1 MYGYFLSA
9 FSCLCFFS
17 AGSNAEECSRSVL
30 ARRNTLYVP
39 AGGRLLLSCV
49 VEHCGEVWTG
59 DWRKNRSQIVKSTPR
74 HHLSNVTLSANQ
86 TRLNLN
92 ILNVNQ
98 SDEGFYGCSIT
109 WSGGDSAEGHVTSVN
124 VTSAPTRS
132 VLHRLLICTGAIL
145 CMPVILGLAYFMRS
159 KVKRQPLPRATR
171 QLQTS
176 HTPLPLP
183 RSSVPQKPKRS
194 TDKATPKSR
203 QKAEL
208 VYAAISHDAPQQE
221 QATTEREHATVYSSL
236 RLS

>member
-1 MYGYFLSA
+1 MPLQQAVSCELKLSRGSKRTTTSGHDRPSTKLSRKKRKNLDMYGYFLSA

-17 AGSNAEECSRSVL
+17 A
-30 ARRNTLYVP
+30 
-39 AGGRLLLSCV
+39 
-49 VEHCGEVWTG
+49 
-59 DWRKNRSQIVKSTPR
+59 
-74 HHLSNVTLSANQ
+74 
-86 TRLNLN
+86 
-92 ILNVNQ
+92 
-98 SDEGFYGCSIT
+98 
-109 WSGGDSAEGHVTSVN
+109 
-124 VTSAPTRS
+124 APTRS